1 MTTKYPSKVSYGLLT
16 FIFLVFFTPLIP
28 NLIND
33 GLNTKMFGVIVLLVI
48 VFAFILHMFLKTE
61 YTIDNNK
68 LKIRCGPF
76 PYKPI
81 AIADIKEIHKTSSIL
96 SSPAPSFDR
105 IEITYGELNTIIISP
120 KDKLN
125 FSKDLMKINPD
136 IKNNITEI

>member
-1 MTTKYPSKVSYGLLT
+1 M
-16 FIFLVFFTPLIP
+16 
-28 NLIND
+28 ND
-33 GLNTKMFGVIVLLVI
+33 GVNTKMFGVVVVLIL

-76 PYKPI
+76 SYKPI
-81 AIADIKEIHKTSSIL
+81 AITDIKEIFKTKSII

-105 IEITYGELNTIIISP
+105 IEIIYGEFDTIIISP

-125 FSKDLMKINPD
+125 FSKDLSKINPN
-136 IKNNITEI
+136 IKNNITEN